1 MALDRPVHAPET
13 VDGTAA
19 PAAHGDFSTDVHSL
33 PATNFIEEE
42 QVTMNPTI
50 RRWATGH
57 ITHAGER

>member
-19 PAAHGDFSTDVHSL
+19 PAAHGDLVQMFTLSQQL
-33 PATNFIEEE
+33 NFIEEE